1 MVSFAVKRLLISI
14 ESYLFIFVFLFITL
28 VDQKDPAVIYVKECP
43 VYIYLLSFVASGLKF
58 RYLIH
63 FGFMFV
69 YGVRECSNFIL
80 LHVAVQFSKHHLLK
94 RLSFLHCIAL
104 PPLSYINWPEV
115 HGFISGFS
123 MLFHWSIFLFS
134 CQYHTVLITV
144 VLLYSLKSGNLI
156 SLVPFF
162 FLRIPMAIQ
171 GYPFMS

>member
-94 RLSFLHCIAL
+94 RLSILHCIAL
-104 PPLSYINWPEV
+104 PPLSYIN
-115 HGFISGFS
+115 
-123 MLFHWSIFLFS
+123 
-134 CQYHTVLITV
+134 
-144 VLLYSLKSGNLI
+144 
-156 SLVPFF
+156 
-162 FLRIPMAIQ
+162 
-171 GYPFMS
+171 